1 MGLERGPLLA
11 DETLSGRAWCRA
23 HSDLVDEWLA
33 ELLHRAGGTTT
44 SGIALVAVGGYG
56 RAELCPQ
63 SDIDVM
69 LVHDRRLDVTAI
81 AERVWYPVWDQ
92 ELHLGHSVCTVRDA
106 LALGADDLDTATS
119 LLSAR
124 LVAGDPGPAANLA
137 AGASGRWRKRSPQVL
152 WQIADRVEQRHEKAG
167 DVAFRPEPDL
177 KEGRGGLRDVHALR
191 WAEAAQG
198 ILVDEDT
205 AVLDEAYATLLEA
218 RVELQ
223 RLTGRPANV
232 LAVEHQPAVAS
243 ALGLSGAEALMARIA
258 EAARAIAWT
267 SDDAW
272 RRLAVSPSGFRGPA
286 SRGRGSRG
294 RSRGAL
300 PPGDGLH
307 LSNAEVS
314 VDDDVDAADPVLVL
328 RAAATAARHGAVIE
342 RRSLER
348 LAAAATPW
356 LGSWSD
362 EARAELIELLGAGPL
377 AIRVIEGLDRRGVW
391 GCVLPEWRSVRSRPQ
406 PGSLHDFTVDRHL
419 LETVAAASRLTSH
432 VSRQDLLLMAAMLH
446 DIGKGSGADHAAA
459 GARIAEHICERMG
472 FVSEDVGI
480 IAWLVEQH
488 LLLRDVAARR
498 DIDDLATT
506 QQVANQIGSVGRLR
520 LLAALTEAD
529 GLATSATA
537 WDPWTSHL
545 IARLVERVEHL
556 LHGSGADGRTVAAFP
571 TEEQLT
577 RLMDGERRIEVAGD
591 VVTVMTADRPGVFS
605 RVAGVLALHGL
616 DVLAASAYSA
626 RGRALAEFRVTDAFR
641 DETPWPRV
649 TADLEL
655 ALDGRL
661 ALQARLSERVR
672 TYARR
677 RHAIA
682 GPAPTVSFDDR
693 ASEDATVIDV
703 QAADAIGVLYRITQA
718 LAELDLD
725 IRSARVQTL
734 GERVHDAFYVRDRGG
749 KITDPRT
756 LAEIERAI
764 LHGLAE

>member
-11 DETLSGRAWCRA
+11 DEALTGRAWCRA

-33 ELLHRAGGTTT
+33 ELLHHAGGTAT

-69 LVHDRRLDVTAI
+69 LVHDRRVDISAI
-81 AERVWYPVWDQ
+81 AERIWYPIWDQ

-137 AGASGRWRKRSPQVL
+137 AGAFDRWRKRSPQVL

-167 DVAFRPEPDL
+167 DNAFRPEPDL

-191 WAEAAQG
+191 WAEAAHEV
-198 ILVDEDT
+198 LFDED
-205 AVLDEAYATLLEA
+205 AAALDESYATLLDA

-232 LAVEHQPAVAS
+232 LALEHQPAVAD
-243 ALGLSGAEALMARIA
+243 ALGLSSPAALMARIA
-258 EAARAIAWT
+258 EAARTIAWT

-272 RRLAVSPSGFRGPA
+272 RRLAVSAHA
-286 SRGRGSRG
+286 SRGIRRRVGPRKEAAA
-294 RSRGAL
+294 GA
-300 PPGDGLH
+300 GLRVG
-307 LSNAEVS
+307 NAEVS
-314 VDDDVDAADPVLVL
+314 MEEDVDAADPVLVL
-328 RAAATAARHGAVIE
+328 RAATAAALHGAVIE

-348 LAAAATPW
+348 LAVAASPW
-356 LGSWSD
+356 LEPWDD
-362 EARAELIELLGAGPL
+362 EARLQLIELLGSGPW
-377 AIRVIEGLDRRGVW
+377 AIRVIEGLDQRGVW
-391 GCVLPEWRSVRSRPQ
+391 GCVLPEWTSVRSRPQ
-406 PGSLHDFTVDRHL
+406 PGAFHDFTVDRHL
-419 LETVAAASRLTSH
+419 LETVAAASRLTPQ
-432 VSRQDLLLMAAMLH
+432 VQRPDLLLMAALLH
-446 DIGKGSGADHAAA
+446 DIGKGSGDDHAAV
-459 GARIAEHICERMG
+459 GAQIAERACERMG
-472 FVSEDVGI
+472 FAPDDIATV
-480 IAWLVEQH
+480 AWLVQQH
-488 LLLRDVAARR
+488 LLLRDIATRR
-498 DIDDLATT
+498 DIDDPATT
-506 QQVANQIGSVGRLR
+506 EHVADQVGTTDRLR
-520 LLAALTEAD
+520 LLASLTEAD

-537 WDPWTSHL
+537 WDPWTAHL

-556 LHGSGADGRTVAAFP
+556 IQGSEDAGGTVAAFP
-571 TEEQLT
+571 TPDQLA
-577 RLMDGERRIEVAGD
+577 RLMDGERRIEIADD
-591 VVTVMTADRPGVFS
+591 VVIVMTTDRPGVFS

-626 RGRALAEFRVTDAFR
+626 EGRALAEFRVTDPFR

-655 ALDGRL
+655 ALDGRF

-672 TYARR
+672 TYATRR
-677 RHAIA
+677 PAVA

-693 ASEDATVIDV
+693 ASGDATVIDV
-703 QAADAIGVLYRITQA
+703 QAVDAIGVLYRITQA

-734 GERVHDAFYVRDRGG
+734 GDRVHDAFYVRDRGG

>member
-11 DETLSGRAWCRA
+11 DEALTGRAWCRA

-33 ELLHRAGGTTT
+33 ELLHRAGGTAT

-69 LVHDRRLDVTAI
+69 LVHDRRVEISAI
-81 AERVWYPVWDQ
+81 AERIWYPVWDQ
-92 ELHLGHSVCTVRDA
+92 ELHLGHSVFTVRDA

-124 LVAGDPGPAANLA
+124 LVAGDPSPAANLA
-137 AGASGRWRKRSPQVL
+137 AGAIGRWRKRSPQVL
-152 WQIADRVEQRHEKAG
+152 WQVADRVEQRHEKAG
-167 DVAFRPEPDL
+167 DNAFRPEPDL

-191 WAEAAQG
+191 WAEAAHEV
-198 ILVDEDT
+198 LFDEDG
-205 AVLDEAYATLLEA
+205 AMLDEAYAILLDA

-232 LAVEHQPAVAS
+232 LASEHQPAVAS
-243 ALGLSGAEALMARIA
+243 AMGVSSPGELMARIA
-258 EAARAIAWT
+258 EAARTIAWT

-272 RRLAVSPSGFRGPA
+272 RRLAVATQA
-286 SRGRGSRG
+286 SRGHGIRRRIGPRGQAAA
-294 RSRGAL
+294 GA
-300 PPGDGLH
+300 GLRVG
-307 LSNAEVS
+307 NAEVF
-314 VDDDVDAADPVLVL
+314 VEEDVDAADPVLVL

-342 RRSLER
+342 RSSLER
-348 LAAAATPW
+348 LATAASPW
-356 LGSWSD
+356 LESWND
-362 EARAELIELLGAGPL
+362 ATRLELIELLGSGPW
-377 AIRVIEGLDRRGVW
+377 AVRVIEGLDQRGVW
-391 GCVLPEWRSVRSRPQ
+391 GCVLPEWRPIRSRPQ
-406 PGSLHDFTVDRHL
+406 PGAFHDFTVDRHL
-419 LETVAAASRLTSH
+419 LETVAAASRLAPQVVPAGSPADGGAVARHRSRDRGTTMRRPALISPSASVNGWGSRPTTS
-432 VSRQDLLLMAAMLH
+432 RP
-446 DIGKGSGADHAAA
+446 SG
-459 GARIAEHICERMG
+459 
-472 FVSEDVGI
+472 
-480 IAWLVEQH
+480 WLVEQH
-488 LLLRDVAARR
+488 LLLRDVATRR
-498 DIDDLATT
+498 DIDDPATT
-506 QQVANQIGSVGRLR
+506 QQVASQVGTIDRLR

-537 WDPWTSHL
+537 WDPWTAHL

-556 LHGSGADGRTVAAFP
+556 LHGSGDAGGTVAAFP
-571 TEEQLT
+571 TPDQLA
-577 RLMDGERRIEVAGD
+577 RLIDGERRIEVDAD

-616 DVLAASAYSA
+616 DVLAAAAYSA
-626 RGRALAEFRVTDAFR
+626 EGRALAEFRVTDPFR

-672 TYARR
+672 TYAKRR
-677 RHAIA
+677 PAVA

-749 KITDPRT
+749 KIADPRT

-764 LHGLAE
+764 VHGLAE

>member
-11 DETLSGRAWCRA
+11 DEALTGRGWCRA
-23 HSDLVDEWLA
+23 HSDLVDEWLD
-33 ELLHRAGGTTT
+33 ELLQLAGGTAT

-69 LVHDRRLDVTAI
+69 LVHDRRMDISAI
-81 AERVWYPVWDQ
+81 AERIWYPIWDQ

-124 LVAGDPGPAANLA
+124 LVAGDPRPAANLA
-137 AGASGRWRKRSPQVL
+137 AGAVGRWRKRSPEVL

-167 DVAFRPEPDL
+167 DNAFRPEPDL

-191 WAEAAQG
+191 WAEAAHEV
-198 ILVDEDT
+198 LFDED
-205 AVLDEAYATLLEA
+205 AAALDEVYAILLDA

-232 LAVEHQPAVAS
+232 LASEHQPAVAG
-243 ALGLSGAEALMARIA
+243 ALGYSSAEELMARIA
-258 EAARAIAWT
+258 EAARTIAWT

-272 RRLAVSPSGFRGPA
+272 RRLAVAAQA
-286 SRGRGSRG
+286 SRGRGIRRRTGPRG
-294 RSRGAL
+294 VAGAR
-300 PPGDGLH
+300 PGLRVG
-307 LSNAEVS
+307 NAEVF
-314 VDDDVDAADPVLVL
+314 VEDDVDAADPVLVL
-328 RAAATAARHGAVIE
+328 RAAATAARHGAIIE

-348 LAAAATPW
+348 LAAAASPW
-356 LGSWSD
+356 PEPWDD
-362 EARAELIELLGAGPL
+362 ETRLQLIELLGSGPW
-377 AIRVIEGLDRRGVW
+377 AIRVIEGLDQRGVW
-391 GCVLPEWRSVRSRPQ
+391 GRVLPEWAPVRSRPQ
-406 PGSLHDFTVDRHL
+406 PGAFHDFTVDRHL
-419 LETVAAASRLTSH
+419 LETVAAASRLTPQ
-432 VSRQDLLLMAAMLH
+432 VRRPDLLLMAALLH
-446 DIGKGSGADHAAA
+446 DIGKGSGGDHAAA
-459 GARIAEHICERMG
+459 AADIAERVAARMG
-472 FVSEDVGI
+472 FAPDD
-480 IAWLVEQH
+480 IATVVWLVGQH
-488 LLLRDVAARR
+488 LLLRDVATRR
-498 DIDDLATT
+498 DIDDPATT
-506 QQVANQIGSVGRLR
+506 QQVASQVGTIDRLR

-537 WDPWTSHL
+537 WDPWTAHL

-556 LHGSGADGRTVAAFP
+556 LQGSGDAGGAAAFP
-571 TEEQLT
+571 TPDQVA

-591 VVTVMTADRPGVFS
+591 VVTVMTTDRPGVFS

-626 RGRALAEFRVTDAFR
+626 HGRALAEFRVTDPFR
-641 DETPWPRV
+641 DETPWSRV

-672 TYARR
+672 TYATRR
-677 RHAIA
+677 PAVV
-682 GPAPTVSFDDR
+682 GPAPTVGFDDR

-703 QAADAIGVLYRITQA
+703 QAADGIGVLYRITQA

-734 GERVHDAFYVRDRGG
+734 GERVHDAFYVRDREG
-749 KITDPRT
+749 KITDTRT

>member
-11 DETLSGRAWCRA
+11 DEALTGRAWCRA

-33 ELLHRAGGTTT
+33 ELLHRAGGTAT

-69 LVHDRRLDVTAI
+69 LVHDRRVEISAI
-81 AERVWYPVWDQ
+81 AERIWYPVWDQ
-92 ELHLGHSVCTVRDA
+92 KLHLGHSVFTVRDA

-124 LVAGDPGPAANLA
+124 LVAGDPSPAANLA
-137 AGASGRWRKRSPQVL
+137 AGAIGRWRKRAPQVL
-152 WQIADRVEQRHEKAG
+152 WQVADRVEQRHEKAG
-167 DVAFRPEPDL
+167 DNAFRPEPDL

-191 WAEAAQG
+191 WAEAAHEV
-198 ILVDEDT
+198 LFDEDG
-205 AVLDEAYATLLEA
+205 AMLDEAYAILLDA

-232 LAVEHQPAVAS
+232 LASEHQPAVAS
-243 ALGLSGAEALMARIA
+243 AMGVSSPGELMARIS
-258 EAARAIAWT
+258 EAARTIAWT

-272 RRLAVSPSGFRGPA
+272 RRLAVATQA
-286 SRGRGSRG
+286 SRGHGIRRRIGPRGQAAA
-294 RSRGAL
+294 GA
-300 PPGDGLH
+300 GLRVG
-307 LSNAEVS
+307 NAEVF
-314 VDDDVDAADPVLVL
+314 VEEDVDAADPVLVL

-342 RRSLER
+342 RSSLER
-348 LAAAATPW
+348 LATAASPW
-356 LGSWSD
+356 LQSWND
-362 EARAELIELLGAGPL
+362 ATRLELIELLGSGPW
-377 AIRVIEGLDRRGVW
+377 AVRVIEGLDQRGVW
-391 GCVLPEWRSVRSRPQ
+391 GCVLPEWRPIRSRPQ
-406 PGSLHDFTVDRHL
+406 PGAFHDFTVDRHL
-419 LETVAAASRLTSH
+419 LETVAAASRLAPQ
-432 VSRQDLLLMAAMLH
+432 VSRPDLLLMAALLH
-446 DIGKGSGADHAAA
+446 DIGHGSGEDHAAA
-459 GARIAEHICERMG
+459 GAHIAERICERVG
-472 FVSEDVGI
+472 FAPDD
-480 IAWLVEQH
+480 IATVWWLVEQH
-488 LLLRDVAARR
+488 LLLRDVATRR
-498 DIDDLATT
+498 DIDDPATT
-506 QQVANQIGSVGRLR
+506 QQVASQVGTIDRLR

-529 GLATSATA
+529 GLATSATV
-537 WDPWTSHL
+537 WDPWTAHL

-556 LHGSGADGRTVAAFP
+556 LHGSGDAGGTVAAFP
-571 TEEQLT
+571 TPDQLA
-577 RLMDGERRIEVAGD
+577 RLIDGERRIEVDAD

-616 DVLAASAYSA
+616 DVLAAAAYSA
-626 RGRALAEFRVTDAFR
+626 EGRALAEFRVTDPFR
-641 DETPWPRV
+641 DQTPWPRV

-672 TYARR
+672 TYAKRR
-677 RHAIA
+677 PAVA

-749 KITDPRT
+749 KIADPRT

-764 LHGLAE
+764 VHGLAE